1 MANSTNQIVIINSNN
16 RIKADANNAS
26 VTMEDEEETTI
37 IIFNKMRPHLII
49 GIIKIGTIKTKIRG
63 NVATEIPTIINL
75 KNSPNNNSSSNTS
88 NSSSRKA
95 MDVIITTKV
104 TTTGSRDSSSSNQR
118 CQSTLRRAALKLLTL
133 VTTLT

>member
-1 MANSTNQIVIINSNN
+1 MANSINKLVIINSNN
-16 RIKADANNAS
+16 RIRAVANNAR
-26 VTMEDEEETTI
+26 VIMEDEEEITI
-37 IIFNKMRPHLII
+37 IILSKLRPHLII

-88 NSSSRKA
+88 SSSSRKA
-95 MDVIITTKV
+95 MDDIITKE
-104 TTTGSRDSSSSNQR
+104 TTTDNRDSSSSQR
-118 CQSTLRRAALKLLTL
+118 CQFTLRRAALKLLTL